1 MVLERERNLKY
12 LKFDMPRSKRIS
24 LPAEVEIPR
33 NVPTHVAIIMDG
45 NGRWARERNLPR
57 LAGHRAGVENLRN
70 VLEASVEFGIQYL
83 TIYAFSTENWNRP
96 PDEVRGLIRI
106 LEEVIDREV
115 SELHKNGVQLRHI
128 GELDR
133 LNPDLQRKVIDAIEL
148 TQNNKRLVL
157 NVAWNYGGRAEIIHA
172 IEQMILDGV
181 AADEVDEEL
190 VGQYLYT
197 ADCPDPDLII
207 RTSGEL
213 RVSNFLIWQSAYA
226 EWYISPTYWPDFNRN
241 ELLKALCE
249 YAQRERR
256 FGQVPTPV
264 PSES

>member
-1 MVLERERNLKY
+1 
-12 LKFDMPRSKRIS
+12 MPRSKRIA
-24 LPAEVEIPR
+24 LPSELEIPK

-45 NGRWARERNLPR
+45 NGRWARERGLPR
-57 LAGHRAGVENLRN
+57 LAGHRAGVENLRT
-70 VLEASVEFGIQYL
+70 VLEASAEFGIQYL

-115 SELHKNGVQLRHI
+115 TELHKNGVQLRHV
-128 GELDR
+128 GKLDR
-133 LNPDLQRKVIDAIEL
+133 LDSGLQQKVLDAIEL
-148 TQNNKRLVL
+148 TKDNTRLIL

-172 IEQMILDGV
+172 IQQMVLDGITV
-181 AADEVDEEL
+181 DDVDEEL
-190 VGQYLYT
+190 VSQYLYT
-197 ADCPDPDLII
+197 ADSPDPDLII

-226 EWYISPTYWPDFNRN
+226 EWYISPTYWPDFNRE
-241 ELLKALCE
+241 ELLKALCD